1 MISEKIE
8 AKLNAQVSRE
18 AASSQLYLAM
28 ASWAEVEGFEGVSTF
43 LYRQSD
49 EEREHMLKLV
59 KFINERGGRAIV
71 PELKQPPAEFESMR
85 KVFEDLLNH
94 EQEITNAI
102 NELVHITLEA
112 KDYTT
117 HRFLQWYVEEQ
128 LEEEAL
134 AQTILDKLKL
144 IGDEKGGGLYMFDR
158 DITEMSGHPAS
169 EEG

>member
-8 AKLNAQVSRE
+8 EKLNAQVARE

-28 ASWAEVEGFEGVSTF
+28 ASWAEVEGFEGVSQF

-49 EEREHMLKLV
+49 EERDHMLKLI
-59 KFINERGGRAIV
+59 KFVNERGGQAIV
-71 PELKQPPAEFESMR
+71 PSLEKPPAEFNSMR
-85 KVFEDLLNH
+85 SVFEDLLAH

-102 NELVHITLEA
+102 NELVHITLEQ

-128 LEEEAL
+128 IEEEAL

-144 IGDEKGGGLYMFDR
+144 IGDDKGGGLYMFDR
-158 DITEMSGHPAS
+158 DITSMSANPAT
-169 EEG
+169 EE

>member
-8 AKLNAQVSRE
+8 EKLNAQVARE

-28 ASWAEVEGFEGVSTF
+28 ASWAEVEGFEGVSQF

-49 EEREHMLKLV
+49 EERDHMLKLI
-59 KFINERGGRAIV
+59 KFVNERGGQAIV
-71 PELKQPPAEFESMR
+71 PALEKPPAKFVSMR
-85 KVFEDLLNH
+85 SVFEDLLAH

-102 NELVHITLEA
+102 NELVHITLEQ

-128 LEEEAL
+128 IEEEAL

-144 IGDEKGGGLYMFDR
+144 IGDDKGGGLYMFDR
-158 DITEMSGHPAS
+158 DITSMSANPAT
-169 EEG
+169 EE

>member
-1 MISEKIE
+1 MISQKIE
-8 AKLNAQVSRE
+8 EKLNAQVARE

-28 ASWAEVEGFEGVSTF
+28 ASWAEVEGFEGVAEF

-49 EEREHMLKLV
+49 EEREHMLKLI
-59 KFINERGGRAIV
+59 KFVNERGGRAIV
-71 PELKQPPAEFESMR
+71 PSLEKPPAKFATMR
-85 KVFEDLLNH
+85 SVFEDLLNH
-94 EQEITNAI
+94 ERDITNAI
-102 NELVHITLEA
+102 NELVHLTLEE

-144 IGDEKGGGLYMFDR
+144 IGEEKGGGLYMFDR
-158 DITEMSGHPAS
+158 DITSMSANPAS
-169 EEG
+169 EE

>member
-1 MISEKIE
+1 MISRKIE
-8 AKLNAQVSRE
+8 EKLNAQVARE

-28 ASWAEVEGFEGVSTF
+28 ASWAEVEGFEGVSEF

-49 EEREHMLKLV
+49 EEREHMLKLI
-59 KFINERGGRAIV
+59 KFVNERGGSAIV
-71 PELKQPPAEFESMR
+71 PSLEQPPAKFTSMR
-85 KVFEDLLNH
+85 SVFEDLLEH
-94 EQEITNAI
+94 ERGITNAI
-102 NELVHITLEA
+102 NELVHITLEE

-144 IGDEKGGGLYMFDR
+144 IGEEKGGGLYMFDR
-158 DITEMSGHPAS
+158 DITSMSANPATD
-169 EEG
+169 E

>member
-8 AKLNAQVSRE
+8 EKLNAQVARE

-28 ASWAEVEGFEGVSTF
+28 ASWAEVEGFEGVSQF

-49 EEREHMLKLV
+49 EERDHMLKLI
-59 KFINERGGRAIV
+59 KFVNERGGQAIV
-71 PELKQPPAEFESMR
+71 PSLEKPPAEFNSMR
-85 KVFEDLLNH
+85 RVFEDLLAH

-102 NELVHITLEA
+102 NELVHITLEQ

-128 LEEEAL
+128 IEEEAL

-144 IGDEKGGGLYMFDR
+144 IGDDKGGGLYMFDR
-158 DITEMSGHPAS
+158 DITSMSANPAT
-169 EEG
+169 EE